1 MKSFVQVLLPLKL
14 GWTPWYY
21 TEEEL
26 RVGQRVGVVF
36 ARKQMVGVV
45 LNVGG
50 TPDIDESRV
59 EKITCTGTGLADI
72 SSRELELWRFIAEYY
87 MCTLGEVFKAAYP
100 SSKINS
106 EKIAVQ
112 QLRRSEA
119 SRARMEAVLAKRV
132 ATLAARLEAKEAA
145 ILARTQPS
153 AETSAQTAISGQSN
167 SPSTTAE
174 RCSSP
179 FTSYSA
185 TSTSCN
191 SPFTS
196 CSATS
201 ASSRRCKAEVTARLQ
216 GERDALAAQLAAAQA
231 ALAAFR
237 AGEPAGEGFACGAD
251 GEGGDEASSAAIA
264 AAAVGSFSCE
274 SGDDGIAAATGCG
287 VRSKPLLVR
296 GFERTQ
302 FYMEQV
308 RKCLSQGRDALIL
321 EPEAELGQNLEEPFA
336 EAFGENLKLFGG
348 SLSAR
353 DKRVLAQQIR
363 GEHRPIVIIGQ
374 RSALFLPFTKLGLV
388 VVDEE
393 QDASY
398 KQSEPAPRYNGRD
411 LAVVLAQLH
420 SAQLILG
427 SACPSLESL
436 YNSLSGK
443 YLLLDLPQGATP
455 AQVDIID
462 ITAERRKNGMVGDF
476 SRKAIDTLRKC
487 PHDALVTVVR
497 CFTSEEDT
505 AAQLRELFP
514 DRWSLAESEQQAGPG
529 SIAESGQPTAPGA
542 IAGPGVQIMTAYAA
556 RRSAAISD
564 LTLVMQADA
573 LFDRADFRA
582 DEKALQLLTLL
593 KSHTRRLIVQTSTSA
608 HPVFAALQSS
618 TSHPVS
624 TAAQSTPEATGMT
637 DHQTSTSAHPVFAA
651 APLSPTAVAL
661 AGPTTAAGALLAER
675 KQFGLPPYTRI
686 IDLHSRK
693 DGTLVQR
700 LVLPRD
706 RNLATTKANL
716 FSTRQDLWFD
726 VDPQ

>member
-45 LNVGG
+45 LSVGG

-59 EKITCTGTGLADI
+59 EKITCTDTGLADI

-145 ILARTQPS
+145 ILARTGPVS
-153 AETSAQTAISGQSN
+153 GAEGQCKESG
-167 SPSTTAE
+167 
-174 RCSSP
+174 
-179 FTSYSA
+179 
-185 TSTSCN
+185 
-191 SPFTS
+191 
-196 CSATS
+196 
-201 ASSRRCKAEVTARLQ
+201 RCKPEVTARLQ
-216 GERDALAAQLAAAQA
+216 AEKDALELQLSQAKA
-231 ALAAFR
+231 ALEAFR
-237 AGEPAGEGFACGAD
+237 SGT
-251 GEGGDEASSAAIA
+251 ASSDTTSGAHP
-264 AAAVGSFSCE
+264 E
-274 SGDDGIAAATGCG
+274 SGTSRAKVDPGT
-287 VRSKPLLVR
+287 PLLVR
-296 GFERTQ
+296 GAERTR
-302 FYMEQV
+302 FYIEKVKQ
-308 RKCLSQGRDALIL
+308 CLEDGFDALVL

-443 YLLLDLPQGATP
+443 YLLLDLPQSATP

-476 SRKAIDTLRKC
+476 SRKAIDALRKC
-487 PHDALVTVVR
+487 PQDALVTVVR

-514 DRWSLAESEQQAGPG
+514 DRWQPAESGQQAGPG
-529 SIAESGQPTAPGA
+529 AIAESGQQ
-542 IAGPGVQIMTAYAA
+542 AGPGVQIMTAYAA

-593 KSHTRRLIVQTSTSA
+593 KSRTRRLIVQTSTSA

-624 TAAQSTPEATGMT
+624 
-637 DHQTSTSAHPVFAA
+637 AA
-651 APLSPTAVAL
+651 APQSPTAAAL

>member
-1 MKSFVQVLLPLKL
+1 MKRFVQVLLPLKL

-45 LNVGG
+45 LSVGG

-59 EKITCTGTGLADI
+59 EKITCTDTGLADI

-145 ILARTQPS
+145 ILARTGPVS
-153 AETSAQTAISGQSN
+153 GAEGQCKKSG
-167 SPSTTAE
+167 
-174 RCSSP
+174 
-179 FTSYSA
+179 
-185 TSTSCN
+185 
-191 SPFTS
+191 
-196 CSATS
+196 
-201 ASSRRCKAEVTARLQ
+201 RCKPEVTARLQ
-216 GERDALAAQLAAAQA
+216 AEKDALELQLSQAKA
-231 ALAAFR
+231 ALEAFR
-237 AGEPAGEGFACGAD
+237 AGA
-251 GEGGDEASSAAIA
+251 ASSDTT
-264 AAAVGSFSCE
+264 
-274 SGDDGIAAATGCG
+274 SGAHPEPGTSRAKEEPGT
-287 VRSKPLLVR
+287 PLLVR
-296 GFERTQ
+296 GAERSR
-302 FYMEQV
+302 FYIEKVKQ
-308 RKCLSQGRDALIL
+308 CLEDGFDALVL

-363 GEHRPIVIIGQ
+363 GEHRPMVIIGQ

-443 YLLLDLPQGATP
+443 YLLLDLPQSATP

-476 SRKAIDTLRKC
+476 SRKAIDALRKC

-514 DRWSLAESEQQAGPG
+514 DRWQP
-529 SIAESGQPTAPGA
+529 AESGQQAGLGA
-542 IAGPGVQIMTAYAA
+542 IAGPGVHAESGQQAGPGEQIMTAYAA

-593 KSHTRRLIVQTSTSA
+593 KSRTRRLIVQTSTST

-618 TSHPVS
+618 TSH
-624 TAAQSTPEATGMT
+624 
-637 DHQTSTSAHPVFAA
+637 HVFAA
-651 APLSPTAVAL
+651 ATQSPTAAAL

-686 IDLHSRK
+686 IDLYSRK

-706 RNLATTKANL
+706 RNLAVTKANL

>member
-45 LNVGG
+45 LSVGG

-59 EKITCTGTGLADI
+59 EKITCTDTGLADI

-145 ILARTQPS
+145 ILARTGPVS
-153 AETSAQTAISGQSN
+153 GAEGQCKKSG
-167 SPSTTAE
+167 
-174 RCSSP
+174 
-179 FTSYSA
+179 
-185 TSTSCN
+185 
-191 SPFTS
+191 
-196 CSATS
+196 
-201 ASSRRCKAEVTARLQ
+201 RCKPEVTARLQ
-216 GERDALAAQLAAAQA
+216 AEKDALELQLSQAKA
-231 ALAAFR
+231 ALEAFR
-237 AGEPAGEGFACGAD
+237 SGT
-251 GEGGDEASSAAIA
+251 ASSDTTSGAHP
-264 AAAVGSFSCE
+264 E
-274 SGDDGIAAATGCG
+274 SGTSRAKVDPGT
-287 VRSKPLLVR
+287 PLLVR
-296 GFERTQ
+296 GAERTR
-302 FYMEQV
+302 FYIEKVKQ
-308 RKCLSQGRDALIL
+308 CLEDGFDALVL

-443 YLLLDLPQGATP
+443 YLLLDLPQSATP

-476 SRKAIDTLRKC
+476 SRKAIDALRKC
-487 PHDALVTVVR
+487 PQDALVTVVR

-505 AAQLRELFP
+505 AAQLRELFQ
-514 DRWSLAESEQQAGPG
+514 DRWPPAESEQQAGLG
-529 SIAESGQPTAPGA
+529 AIAESGQPTAPGA

-556 RRSAAISD
+556 RRSTAISD

-593 KSHTRRLIVQTSTSA
+593 KSRTRRLIVQTSTSA

-618 TSHPVS
+618 TSHPIS
-624 TAAQSTPEATGMT
+624 
-637 DHQTSTSAHPVFAA
+637 AA

>member
-1 MKSFVQVLLPLKL
+1 MKRFVQVLLPLKL

-45 LNVGG
+45 LSVGG

-59 EKITCTGTGLADI
+59 EKITCTDTGLADI

-153 AETSAQTAISGQSN
+153 AETAVP
-167 SPSTTAE
+167 SPST
-174 RCSSP
+174 
-179 FTSYSA
+179 
-185 TSTSCN
+185 
-191 SPFTS
+191 
-196 CSATS
+196 
-201 ASSRRCKAEVTARLQ
+201 SSRRCKAEVTARLQ

-251 GEGGDEASSAAIA
+251 GEGGAEASSAAIA
-264 AAAVGSFSCE
+264 AAAVGSFS
-274 SGDDGIAAATGCG
+274 SGGASDDGIAATTGCG
-287 VRSKPLLVR
+287 VHAKPLLVR
-296 GFERTQ
+296 GIERTQ

-374 RSALFLPFTKLGLV
+374 RSALFLPFTRLGLV

-443 YLLLDLPQGATP
+443 YLLLDLPQSATP

-514 DRWSLAESEQQAGPG
+514 DRRPPAESEQQAGLG
-529 SIAESGQPTAPGA
+529 AIAESGQPTAPGAISGQRVHAESGQQAGPGVQDGPGA

-593 KSHTRRLIVQTSTSA
+593 KSRTRRLIVQTSTSA

-618 TSHPVS
+618 TSHPIS
-624 TAAQSTPEATGMT
+624 AAGA
-637 DHQTSTSAHPVFAA
+637 
-651 APLSPTAVAL
+651 LSPTAVDP

>member
-45 LNVGG
+45 LSVGG

-59 EKITCTGTGLADI
+59 EKITCTDTGLADI

-112 QLRRSEA
+112 QLRRREA

-145 ILARTQPS
+145 ILARTGPVS
-153 AETSAQTAISGQSN
+153 GAEGQCKKSG
-167 SPSTTAE
+167 
-174 RCSSP
+174 
-179 FTSYSA
+179 
-185 TSTSCN
+185 
-191 SPFTS
+191 
-196 CSATS
+196 
-201 ASSRRCKAEVTARLQ
+201 RCKPEVTARLQ
-216 GERDALAAQLAAAQA
+216 AEKDALELQLSQAKA
-231 ALAAFR
+231 ALEAFR
-237 AGEPAGEGFACGAD
+237 SGT
-251 GEGGDEASSAAIA
+251 ASSDTTSGAHP
-264 AAAVGSFSCE
+264 E
-274 SGDDGIAAATGCG
+274 SGTSRAKVDPGT
-287 VRSKPLLVR
+287 PLLVR
-296 GFERTQ
+296 GAERTR
-302 FYMEQV
+302 FYIEKVKQ
-308 RKCLSQGRDALIL
+308 CLEDGFDALVL

-374 RSALFLPFTKLGLV
+374 RSALFLPFTRLGLV

-443 YLLLDLPQGATP
+443 YLLLDLPQSATP

-514 DRWSLAESEQQAGPG
+514 DRWPPAESEQQAGPG
-529 SIAESGQPTAPGA
+529 A
-542 IAGPGVQIMTAYAA
+542 IAGQGVQIMTAYAA

-593 KSHTRRLIVQTSTSA
+593 KSRTRRLIVQTSTSA

-624 TAAQSTPEATGMT
+624 
-637 DHQTSTSAHPVFAA
+637 AA
-651 APLSPTAVAL
+651 APQSPTAADP